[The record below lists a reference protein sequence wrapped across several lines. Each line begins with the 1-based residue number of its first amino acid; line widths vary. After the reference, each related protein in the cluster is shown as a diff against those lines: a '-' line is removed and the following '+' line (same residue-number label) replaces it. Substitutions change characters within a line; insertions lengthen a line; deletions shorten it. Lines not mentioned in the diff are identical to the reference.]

1 MKSSPKITI
10 VNLAEALNVSRRT
23 IQRDLESLR
32 NAQKSDGMGMIT
44 VVPGRY
50 SDLAH

>member
-10 VNLAEALNVSRRT
+10 VNLAEVLNVSRRT

-32 NAQKSDGMGMIT
+32 NSQKIRRDGDDHGGT
-44 VVPGRY
+44 WQV
-50 SDLAH
+50 L